1 MKGLFIKDFKL
12 MMVQKNFFILILAIA
27 IGMMVFSDDIIFP
40 LGFLSFVVSLFTIST
55 ISYDDF
61 DNCNAFLF
69 TLPISRKIYVKEKYS
84 LGLILGCSAWV
95 FATILGMITKC
106 FKPGFPMPLSDLFLL
121 ALAIL
126 PMVFIILSVMLP
138 FHLKFG
144 SEKGRLAL
152 IGAFAL
158 LAIIGVGIN
167 EGMKLLFNFDISK
180 WLNTLQ
186 SMEFGTVVF
195 IEFIISLT
203 ILVISLNISQSI
215 MRKKEF

>member
-27 IGMMVFSDDIIFP
+27 MGMMLFSDDIIFP

-95 FATILGMITKC
+95 FATILGMAAKC
-106 FKPGFPMPLSDLFLL
+106 FKPEFPMPLPDLFLL

-195 IEFIISLT
+195 IEFIISLI

>member
-1 MKGLFIKDFKL
+1 MKGLLIKDFKL

-27 IGMMVFSDDIIFP
+27 MGMMLFSDDIIFP
-40 LGFLSFVVSLFTIST
+40 LGFLSFVVSLFT

-106 FKPGFPMPLSDLFLL
+106 FKPGFPMTLSDLFLL

-167 EGMKLLFNFDISK
+167 EGMKLLFNFDIPK

-186 SMEFGTVVF
+186 SLEFGTVVF
-195 IEFIISLT
+195 IEFIISLI

>member
-1 MKGLFIKDFKL
+1 MKGLLIKDFKL
-12 MMVQKNFFILILAIA
+12 MMIQKNFFILILAIA
-27 IGMMVFSDDIIFP
+27 MGMMIFSEDIIFP
-40 LGFLSFVVSLFTIST
+40 LGFLSFVVSLFTINT

-84 LGLILGCSAWV
+84 LGLISGCSAWA
-95 FATILGMITKC
+95 FATMLGLITKC
-106 FKPGFPMPLSDLFLL
+106 FKPEFPMSLADLFLL

-138 FHLKFG
+138 FHLKYG

-167 EGMKLLFNFDISK
+167 EGMKLLFNFDILE

-186 SMEFGTVVF
+186 SLEFGTVVF
-195 IEFIISLT
+195 IEFIISLI
-203 ILVISLNISQSI
+203 ILVITLNISQSI

>member
-1 MKGLFIKDFKL
+1 MKGLLIKDFKL
-12 MMVQKNFFILILAIA
+12 MMIQKNFFILILAIA
-27 IGMMVFSDDIIFP
+27 MGMMIFSEDIIFP

-84 LGLILGCSAWV
+84 LGLILGCSAWA
-95 FATILGMITKC
+95 FATMLGLITKC
-106 FKPGFPMPLSDLFLL
+106 FKPEFPMSLADLFLL

-167 EGMKLLFNFDISK
+167 EGMKLLFNFDILE
-180 WLNTLQ
+180 WLNALQ
-186 SMEFGTVVF
+186 SLEFGTVVF
-195 IEFIISLT
+195 VEFIISLI
-203 ILVISLNISQSI
+203 ILVISLKISQSI

>member
-27 IGMMVFSDDIIFP
+27 MGMMLFSDDIIFP

-106 FKPGFPMPLSDLFLL
+106 FKPEFPMSLSDLFLL

-167 EGMKLLFNFDISK
+167 EGMKLLFKFDIPK

-195 IEFIISLT
+195 IEFIISLI

>member
-1 MKGLFIKDFKL
+1 
-12 MMVQKNFFILILAIA
+12 
-27 IGMMVFSDDIIFP
+27 
-40 LGFLSFVVSLFTIST
+40 
-55 ISYDDF
+55 
-61 DNCNAFLF
+61 
-69 TLPISRKIYVKEKYS
+69 
-84 LGLILGCSAWV
+84 
-95 FATILGMITKC
+95 
-106 FKPGFPMPLSDLFLL
+106 MPLSDLFLL

-126 PMVFIILSVMLP
+126 PMVFIILSIMLP

-167 EGMKLLFNFDISK
+167 EGMKLLFNFDIPK

-186 SMEFGTVVF
+186 SLEFGTVVF
-195 IEFIISLT
+195 IEFIISLI

>member
-27 IGMMVFSDDIIFP
+27 MGMMVFSDDIIFP

-106 FKPGFPMPLSDLFLL
+106 FKPGFPMPSSDLFLL

-167 EGMKLLFNFDISK
+167 EGMKLLFNFDIPK

-186 SMEFGTVVF
+186 SLEFGTVVF
-195 IEFIISLT
+195 IEFIISLI